1 MELDPK
7 LPIQIAAS
15 ENRDYITPEDVA
27 ASGASGV
34 DKLALAINVLIYISN
49 GTTED
54 YRLCAHLALKY
65 IDEKPTDKYIY
76 SLKDQI
82 IKIAAKNFSKEF
94 CTTSSLQTLIKT
106 LASHA
111 FVFQWPESWE
121 TVVIRRA
128 YLLTKNGGHI
138 HNEPAVP
145 ETTKEESV

>member
-1 MELDPK
+1 MKPDPK

-15 ENRDYITPEDVA
+15 ENRDYITPEDVV
-27 ASGASGV
+27 ASGV
-34 DKLALAINVLIYISN
+34 NKLAMATNVLRCISD

-54 YRLCAHLALKY
+54 YRLCARLALKY
-65 IDEKPTDKYIY
+65 IDEKLTDKYIY

-94 CTTSSLQTLIKT
+94 CTTSSLQTLINT

-111 FVFQWPESWE
+111 FVFQWSESWE

-128 YLLTKNGGHI
+128 SLLTKNGGHI
-138 HNEPAVP
+138 DNEPAAP
-145 ETTKEESV
+145 ETTKEEGT